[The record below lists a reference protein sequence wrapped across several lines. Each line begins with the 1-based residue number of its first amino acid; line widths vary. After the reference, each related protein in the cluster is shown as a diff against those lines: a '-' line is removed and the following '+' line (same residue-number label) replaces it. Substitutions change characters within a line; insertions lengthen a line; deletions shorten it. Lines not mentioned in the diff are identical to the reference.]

1 MTKEILKSCLRR
13 EFYEENKLK
22 LSPDLFDS
30 EQKEIFKILT
40 GGHDK
45 YSHDLSFTEV
55 LELWKSKHPVATNS
69 VIEDF
74 SLALKIVKDS
84 EDINPQIANDLINS
98 LWEKNWARKCADAYL
113 RISEGD
119 PNAQNLIDELML
131 QKQTG
136 YSPMDFGEDVTMD
149 LRTLLEEQSDENSF
163 KFNISSLSKHIYGVR
178 KKSFS
183 AFFATPET
191 GKTAFIGSLCCGH
204 DGFMHQKGTKV
215 AILAN
220 EEDGGRTMVRCCQA
234 MCGITTAEIPVRI
247 DEVQETFL
255 SFKPN
260 FKIKNI
266 GGWDFQ
272 KVEAYIQ
279 DGGFDVVVI
288 DQGDKVHINGTFNA
302 SHERIRTLYTNFREL
317 AKRQDCALIVI
328 SQASADAKNK
338 TKLTTFDMENSK
350 IGKSAETDLIIGIGK
365 HPSEDHEEPDYTRF
379 LTVSKNKLNGWHG
392 TVVCHLNHQISRYE
406 V

>member
-1 MTKEILKSCLRR
+1 MKEILKSCLSQA
-13 EFYEENKLK
+13 FYSENRLK
-22 LSPDLFDS
+22 LHEDLFDS
-30 EQKEIFKILT
+30 EHKEIFQIIRD
-40 GGHDK
+40 GHEK
-45 YSHDLSFTEV
+45 YDHDLIPTEV
-55 LELWKSKHPVATNS
+55 LGLWKSKNPVVTTSVIQDFTLALDIVSGSESINSDVAT
-69 VIEDF
+69 
-74 SLALKIVKDS
+74 
-84 EDINPQIANDLINS
+84 DIISS
-98 LWEKNWARKCADAYL
+98 LWEKNWARRCADAYL
-113 RISEGD
+113 RVSEGD
-119 PNAQNLIDELML
+119 TTAQATIDQLML
-131 QKQTG
+131 QKNTG
-136 YSPMDFGEDVTMD
+136 YSPTDFGEDVTMD
-149 LRTLLEEQSDENSF
+149 LRTLLAEQSDENSF

-183 AFFATPET
+183 TFFATPET
-191 GKTAFIGSLCCGH
+191 GKTAFIASLCCGP
-204 DGFMHQKGTKV
+204 DGFMHQKDAKV

-234 MCGITTAEIPVRI
+234 MTGITTSEIPVRI

-255 SFKPN
+255 SFKPK

-272 KVEAYIQ
+272 KVEAYIEE
-279 DGGFDVVVI
+279 GGYNIVVI
-288 DQGDKVHINGTFNA
+288 DQGDKIHINGNFNA

-365 HPSEDHEEPDYTRF
+365 HPSEEHEDPDYTRF

>member
-1 MTKEILKSCLRR
+1 MSKEVLKTCLKT
-13 EFYEENKLK
+13 EFYEQNKLQ
-22 LSPDLFDS
+22 LNEDLFNS
-30 EQKEIFKILT
+30 EQKDIFKILRDA
-40 GGHDK
+40 HEK
-45 YSHDLSFTEV
+45 YHHDLSQVEI
-55 LELWKSKHPVATNS
+55 LELWKTKNPVATNS
-69 VIEDF
+69 DLQDF
-74 SLALKIVKDS
+74 TLALDIVCNS
-84 EDINPQIANDLINS
+84 ETIHDGIANEIITS

-119 PNAQNLIDELML
+119 PNAQATIDQLML

-136 YSPMDFGEDVTMD
+136 YSPMDFGEDVTKD
-149 LRTLLEEQSDENSF
+149 LRVLLAQQSDDNAF
-163 KFNISSLSKHIYGVR
+163 KFNISSLSQHVYGVR
-178 KKSFS
+178 RKSFS
-183 AFFATPET
+183 TFFATPET
-191 GKTAFIGSLCCGH
+191 GKTAFIASICCGPG
-204 DGFMHQKGTKV
+204 GFMHQDGCKV
-215 AILAN
+215 GILAN
-220 EEDGGRTMVRCCQA
+220 EEDGGVTMVRCCQA

-255 SFKPN
+255 SFPN
-260 FKIKNI
+260 FRIKNV

-272 KVEAYIQ
+272 KVEAWIQ

-288 DQGDKVHINGTFNA
+288 DQGDKIHINGTFNA

-328 SQASADAKNK
+328 SQASADAKSK

-365 HPSEDHEEPDYTRF
+365 HPSEEHEDPDYTRF